1 MPHAIRARWGRL
13 ALMTVAVLALAGVI
27 AGSATLAAQ
36 GEPPA
41 DPQTEPPGRVEH
53 VDGTNVDRVVLT
65 AAAAARLAIATQPV
79 REAQIAGVTRRVIPY
94 AAVLYDANGDAW
106 TYTNPEPLVF
116 VRQRITVVSIQ
127 GDQAV
132 LADGPAP
139 GTPVVTV
146 GAPELYGTEFGVSG
160 DE

>member
-1 MPHAIRARWGRL
+1 MPHATRTRLGRL
-13 ALMTVAVLALAGVI
+13 ALATLAILALAGVI

-36 GEPPA
+36 GDPPP
-41 DPQTEPPGRVEH
+41 DPSSDPPGRVEH
-53 VDGTNVDRVVLT
+53 VEGTNVDRVVLT
-65 AAAAARLAIATQPV
+65 AAAADRLAIATQPV
-79 REAQIAGVTRRVIPY
+79 REAQIAGTTRRVIPY
-94 AAVLYDANGDAW
+94 AAVLYDPNGDTW

-116 VRQRITVVSIQ
+116 VRQQITVLSIQ